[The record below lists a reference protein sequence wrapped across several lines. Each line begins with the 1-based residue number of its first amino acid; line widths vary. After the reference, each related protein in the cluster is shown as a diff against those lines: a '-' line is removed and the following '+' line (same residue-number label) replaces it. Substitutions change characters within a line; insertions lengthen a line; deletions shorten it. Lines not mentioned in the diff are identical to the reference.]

1 MDSRERFRKT
11 MGYAGPDRVPY
22 FHEGMEE
29 EVIQEWRKQGLPSGA
44 DLYEVFHFDRR
55 EEIEPDLEPHL
66 RFKKWPSSISELPRL
81 RGALDP
87 NQRSR
92 LPGRWS
98 TLVEKWRTR
107 DYPLFLRLHRGFFLS
122 MGVGGWKRFA
132 EVMVLTL
139 RDPELVRGAMRAQGE
154 FSARI
159 AERVLQDIEIDAAVF
174 TEPIAENRGPLISPK
189 MYEDFVLK
197 SYEPI
202 LAVLRRYRV
211 DTVILLTFAN
221 IRSLL
226 PSLVKWGF
234 NCLWACEAPQKDMDY
249 RDVRREFGRDL
260 RLIGGIDLDVLRL
273 NKESIEKEIYEKVP
287 PLLADGGFVPLADG
301 RVRKDIPLESYLY
314 YRRLFEEV
322 TQGYE
327 QGGGDPLP

>member
-1 MDSRERFRKT
+1 
-11 MGYAGPDRVPY
+11 MGYGKPDRVPY

-29 EVIQEWRKQGLPSGA
+29 DVIQEWRKQGLPSDA
-44 DLYEVFHFDRR
+44 DVYEMFHFDRR

-66 RFKKWPSSISELPRL
+66 RLRKRPNSTSELDRL
-81 RGALDP
+81 RGALNP
-87 NQRSR
+87 NEGGR
-92 LPGRWS
+92 LPRGWS
-98 TLVEKWRTR
+98 ALVHKWQTR
-107 DYPLFLRLHRGFFLS
+107 DHPLFLRLHRGFFLS
-122 MGVGGWKRFA
+122 MGVEGWKRFA

-139 RDPELVRGAMRAQGE
+139 RDPDFVRETMRVQGE

-159 AERVLQDIEIDAAVF
+159 AERVLQDAEIDAAVF

-189 MYEDFVLK
+189 MYEDLVLK

-211 DTVILLTFAN
+211 DTLIVLTFAN

-234 NCLWACEAPQKDMDY
+234 NCLWACEAPQKAMDY

-273 NKESIEKEIYEKVP
+273 NKESIKKEIYAKVP

-301 RVRKDIPLESYLY
+301 RVRKDIPLENYLH

-322 TQGYE
+322 TQ
-327 QGGGDPLP
+327 Q

>member
-1 MDSRERFRKT
+1 MDSRERFRQT
-11 MGYAGPDRVPY
+11 MGYGRPDRVPY
-22 FHEGMEE
+22 LYEGMEE
-29 EVIQEWRKQGLPSGA
+29 DVIQEWRKQGLRTNA
-44 DLYEVFHFDRR
+44 DLYEMFHFDPR

-66 RFKKWPSSISELPRL
+66 RFKKWPTSLSELHRL

-87 NQRSR
+87 NGRGR

-98 TLVEKWRTR
+98 TLVHKWRTR
-107 DYPLFLRLHRGFFLS
+107 DYPLFLRVHRGFFLS
-122 MGVGGWKRFA
+122 MGVEGWKRFA
-132 EVMVLTL
+132 EVIVLPL
-139 RDPELVRGAMRAQGE
+139 KDPEFVREAMRVQGE

-159 AERVLQDIEIDAAVF
+159 AERVLQETEIDAAVF

-211 DTVILLTFAN
+211 ETIILLTFAN
-221 IRSLL
+221 IRPLIPAIL
-226 PSLVKWGF
+226 KWGF
-234 NCLWACEAPQKDMDY
+234 NCLWACEAPRKDMDY

-260 RLIGGIDLDVLRL
+260 RLIGGIDVDVLRL
-273 NKESIEKEIYEKVP
+273 NKESIKREVYEKVP
-287 PLLADGGFVPLADG
+287 PLLADGGFIPLADG
-301 RVRKDIPLESYLY
+301 RVRKDIPLENYLY

-322 TQGYE
+322 TQA
-327 QGGGDPLP
+327 